1 MNDYLL
7 EQPETSDSIRPLP
20 PGSNGR
26 KPFRSIRKPL
36 GLLFIITAVIGMI
49 FSLVGLIE
57 VWRYRPIA
65 TQAVTENLAL
75 FSKTLKT
82 TQDGLLVIDQMVQ
95 NITIDVASLE
105 TTTQALALTI
115 RDTTPMLDSLSSLTG
130 KDLPAAI
137 TATQTSLASAQGSAQ
152 LIDNTLEVLTNI
164 PFSPVKAYKPDVPL
178 HTALSQVSTSLN
190 TLPPSLT
197 TIRASLATGKSNLG
211 ALETELNKIS
221 ETTKGISTSL
231 SSAQTVIGQYKE
243 ITAELET
250 RVEVAQQAA
259 PFWITAITWILSLV
273 FGLLFISQLGL
284 GIQGLEMLRDERP
297 TWL

>member
-1 MNDYLL
+1 
-7 EQPETSDSIRPLP
+7 
-20 PGSNGR
+20 
-26 KPFRSIRKPL
+26 
-36 GLLFIITAVIGMI
+36 
-49 FSLVGLIE
+49 
-57 VWRYRPIA
+57 
-65 TQAVTENLAL
+65 
-75 FSKTLKT
+75 
-82 TQDGLLVIDQMVQ
+82 
-95 NITIDVASLE
+95 
-105 TTTQALALTI
+105 
-115 RDTTPMLDSLSSLTG
+115 
-130 KDLPAAI
+130 
-137 TATQTSLASAQGSAQ
+137 
-152 LIDNTLEVLTNI
+152 
-164 PFSPVKAYKPDVPL
+164 
-178 HTALSQVSTSLN
+178 
-190 TLPPSLT
+190 LT

-284 GIQGLEMLRDERP
+284 GIQGLEILRDERP